1 MRDQTRSLL
10 LCSVLLLITADASS
24 LNSEEKLGKK
34 LFTDINLSINNNQSC
49 ESCHSLSTIRVP
61 TEVKP
66 GVFKLRKQPAS
77 GFVDP
82 NNVVTGSAVA
92 TGSIDRALGSLNPPS
107 IGYTAF
113 SPTFHWDGELFIGG
127 QFWNGRAENLIEQ
140 AKAPFLNPLEM
151 AMSDQW
157 SVVQRLKINGQ
168 YRLLFRHIY
177 GINLKH
183 IQQGDKEVETV
194 FNAIAQA
201 IVSFER
207 SAVFNRFDAK
217 FDYEAAGIT
226 SYNEAEQRG
235 ADLFDGAAQC
245 GLCHS
250 TEGIDGEHSP
260 ALLTDFSYDNLG
272 VPPNPQIPGKP
283 AFAPGLLNNPHL
295 AVVRGEGSAIEEVE
309 GRQKV
314 MSLRNIALTPPYMH
328 NGVFKTLEEVVH
340 FYNTRDVLAE
350 CVEPA
355 DATNPGFGRDCWPKG
370 EFHNTRNTAEL
381 GNLGLSPLD
390 EADLVAYLK
399 TFTDNYPLW
408 GNRNGLK
415 DTNVPRHSPSP
426 YADYPVPALQCQD
439 NLKCSQSRGGE

>member
-10 LCSVLLLITADASS
+10 LCSVLLLITADARS

-77 GFVDP
+77 GFVDH

-92 TGSIDRALGSLNPPS
+92 TGSIDRTLGSLNPPS

-151 AMSDQW
+151 AMPDQW

-283 AFAPGLLNNPHL
+283 AF
-295 AVVRGEGSAIEEVE
+295 
-309 GRQKV
+309 
-314 MSLRNIALTPPYMH
+314 
-328 NGVFKTLEEVVH
+328 
-340 FYNTRDVLAE
+340 D
-350 CVEPA
+350 PA
-355 DATNPGFGRDCWPKG
+355 C
-370 EFHNTRNTAEL
+370 
-381 GNLGLSPLD
+381 
-390 EADLVAYLK
+390 
-399 TFTDNYPLW
+399 
-408 GNRNGLK
+408 
-415 DTNVPRHSPSP
+415 
-426 YADYPVPALQCQD
+426 
-439 NLKCSQSRGGE
+439 

>member
-1 MRDQTRSLL
+1 MRKRTKSLL
-10 LCSVLLLITADASS
+10 LCGLLLLATADVSS
-24 LNSEEKLGKK
+24 LNSEELLGKK

-66 GVFKLRKQPAS
+66 GIFKLRKQPAA

-82 NNVVTGSAVA
+82 NNVDSGSAVA
-92 TGSIDRALGSLNPPS
+92 AGSIDRTFGSVNPPS

-127 QFWNGRAENLIEQ
+127 QFWNGRAQDLIEQ

-151 AMSDQW
+151 AMPDQW
-157 SVVQRLKINGQ
+157 SVVARLKTSNS
-168 YRLLFRHIY
+168 YRRLFRYVY
-177 GINLKH
+177 GINLVP
-183 IQQGDKEVETV
+183 IEQGDEEVETA
-194 FNAIAQA
+194 FNAMAQA
-201 IVSFER
+201 IASFER
-207 SAVFNRFDAK
+207 SARFNRFDAK

-226 SYNEAEQRG
+226 TYNEAEQRG

-272 VPPNPQIPGKP
+272 VPPNPQIPGQP
-283 AFAPGLLNNPHL
+283 AFDPGLLNNPQL
-295 AVVRGEGSAIEEVE
+295 ATVRGEVSGIDEVE
-309 GRQKV
+309 GRHKV

-328 NGVFKTLEEVVH
+328 NGVFKTLAEVVH

-350 CVEPA
+350 CVAPG

-381 GNLGLSPLD
+381 GNLGLSPQD
-390 EADLVAYLK
+390 EADLVAYLL

-408 GNRNGLK
+408 GNRHGLK
-415 DTNVPRHSPSP
+415 DVNVPRHSPSP
-426 YADYPVPALQCQD
+426 YADYPVPTIPCQ
-439 NLKCSQSRGGE
+439 KPMCAQSRSVE